1 MLFKCIKIMEPWD
14 TDNSTT
20 DSLLRDEADMTW
32 RSPDLMSDREILKE
46 QFYMK
51 QFLYHLQSSS
61 NLPTLSNPEL
71 LSNIHRENE
80 RLQKELDSIRAG
92 KREEILR
99 KRLESLGKDAEAV
112 MLRMKEFKVVREQEK
127 NQLREL
133 TAKAAARDP
142 S

>member
-1 MLFKCIKIMEPWD
+1 MEPWD